1 MDKKDHNHIN
11 SIKAKPTT
19 AVSVL
24 ESKLVRRDG
33 EVYQR
38 VIFSDDKIIYVDI
51 NTGEVTPESTPD
63 AYVDLVNIYNSNLLQ
78 RNTTNTFNQATPKQN
93 GLRKGA
99 MVIDII
105 CLCIF
110 GLVGISGLFVI
121 LIALV
126 WMIPMTIMTAHSI
139 TDERE
144 HVALGVC
151 HIFFFSPISGIL
163 ILVSNGQ
170 IKDR

>member
-1 MDKKDHNHIN
+1 MDKQDHNRIN
-11 SIKAKPTT
+11 SIKAKSTK

-51 NTGEVTPESTPD
+51 DTGKVTPESTPD
-63 AYVDLVNIYNSNLLQ
+63 TYVDLVSIYNSNRLHHRIDAVKQ
-78 RNTTNTFNQATPKQN
+78 VTPRPN
-93 GLRKGA
+93 GLRQA
-99 MVIDII
+99 AVAIDVIN
-105 CLCIF
+105 CL
-110 GLVGISGLFVI
+110 GGIVFVAVI
-121 LIALV
+121 SAWFIVLIVLV
-126 WMIPMTIMTAHSI
+126 WIPMAIMTADSI

-144 HVALGVC
+144 HVALGIC
-151 HIFFFSPISGIL
+151 HIFLLSPISGIL

-170 IKDR
+170 VKDR

>member
-1 MDKKDHNHIN
+1 MDKQDHNRTD
-11 SIKAKPTT
+11 SIKAKPTK
-19 AVSVL
+19 AVIVL

-51 NTGEVTPESTPD
+51 DTGEVTPESTPD
-63 AYVDLVNIYNSNLLQ
+63 AYVDLVSIYNSNRLHH
-78 RNTTNTFNQATPKQN
+78 TTNTVNQANPIPN
-93 GLRKGA
+93 GLRQGA
-99 MVIDII
+99 MVIDVI
-105 CLCIF
+105 CLFIF
-110 GLVGISGLFVI
+110 GLMGISGRFVI

-126 WMIPMTIMTAHSI
+126 WIIPMTIMTAHSI
-139 TDERE
+139 TDEKE

-170 IKDR
+170 VKDR